1 MFGGTML
8 KKEESVVVTLGDAE
22 TWCYDGYVV
31 VYNNDKMMQHYS
43 DYIVDEPDRRGHRS
57 PNAYQVLEELRIGDI
72 DDECVSETYCIHTL
86 LDFYLTAQRMGLSP
100 IINDV
105 MEESRG

>member
-1 MFGGTML
+1 ML
-8 KKEESVVVTLGDAE
+8 KKEESLVVTLGDGE
-22 TWCYDGYVV
+22 TWSDDGYVV
-31 VYNNDKMMQHYS
+31 IYNNDKIREQHS
-43 DYIVDEPDRRGHRS
+43 DYLIDEEVDRRGS
-57 PNAYQVLEELRIGDI
+57 QQPNAHQVLEELRLGDI
-72 DDECVSETYCIHTL
+72 DDECIVETYCIQTL